1 MNTVRRQRRSGF
13 LVIEI
18 LVVLILI
25 AIISALAGNSA
36 PPATAPSPQQSG
48 TTSPTPA
55 NAEVVK
61 ETAHAGAAVVR
72 MGLGAS
78 ANQPATGDDPPAAA
92 EPNIEATGADPAPD
106 AGDGAGDILDGLFD
120 GL

>member
-1 MNTVRRQRRSGF
+1 M
-13 LVIEI
+13 VIEI

-25 AIISALAGNSA
+25 AIISALAGNST

-48 TTSPTPA
+48 ATTQTAA
-55 NAEVVK
+55 NAQVVR

-72 MGLGAS
+72 MGLAAG
-78 ANQPATGDDPPAAA
+78 ANQPAIGDDTPAAA
-92 EPNIEATGADPAPD
+92 EPGIEATGADPAPD